1 MAVPHFQMF
10 IDGAFT
16 EGKGKSRIE
25 VENPATEAVIATVPE
40 GTVAD
45 AERAIAAA
53 RRAQPAWS
61 RLPAIERGRLVKK
74 LAAAILAERE
84 HLARIVVS
92 EQGKPLGQA
101 RGEIDATAMFLDY
114 AGEQARR
121 IEGEILPSDQRDE
134 DVWIRR
140 VPYGVVAALTAWNYP
155 SALAGRKL
163 GPALTAGN
171 TVVLKGHEITP
182 LSGLEIARIAQGVGF
197 PAGVINVL
205 TGAGRSVGEHLVTS
219 RGTDLVSMTGSVRAG
234 REIFAAAAP
243 GLKPIRLELG
253 GKAPFIVLQDAE
265 LDRAV
270 DAAIVSRFT
279 NCGQIC
285 TCAERIY
292 VHRSL
297 ADAFIARFT
306 ARTQALTLAD
316 PMTDPDIGPKVSRIE
331 LEKIEAIVARA
342 VAAGAEVISGGGR
355 PEGAGF
361 EKGHWYRPTVMLTST
376 DNPLTREEIFG
387 PIAPI
392 VVIDDYEEALAEA
405 NATEYGLSAY
415 VFTQDIRRLMQTA
428 RDLAF
433 GEIYV
438 NRGCGELVQGFHC
451 GWKNSGL
458 GGEDGHHGFEGY
470 LRKKTM
476 YVNWADA

>member
-1 MAVPHFQMF
+1 MSVPHYQMY

-16 EGKGKSRIE
+16 DGEGAARVE
-25 VENPATEAVIATVPE
+25 VENPSNETVVATVPE

-53 RRAQPAWS
+53 RRAQPEWS
-61 RLPAIERGRLVKK
+61 RLPAIERGRMVSK
-74 LAAAILAERE
+74 LASAILDERE
-84 HLARIVVS
+84 HLAKIVVA
-92 EQGKPLGQA
+92 EQGKPIGQA
-101 RGEIDATAMFLDY
+101 RGEIDATANFLGY
-114 AGEQARR
+114 AAEQARR
-121 IEGEILPSDQRDE
+121 IQGELLPSDNADE

-182 LSGLEIARIAQGVGF
+182 LSGIEIARIADTLGF
-197 PAGVINVL
+197 PAGVINVV
-205 TGAGRSVGEHLVTS
+205 TGPGRSVGQHLVES
-219 RGTDLVSMTGSVRAG
+219 RGTDLVTMTGSVRAG
-234 REIFAAAAP
+234 REIFSAAAP

-253 GKAPFIVLQDAE
+253 GKAPFIVLDDAD

-292 VHRSL
+292 VH
-297 ADAFIARFT
+297 AKIAQAFTEKFVAR
-306 ARTQALTLAD
+306 ARALMLAD
-316 PMTDPDIGPKVSRIE
+316 PMTDPDMGPKVSRME

-342 VAAGAEVISGGGR
+342 VAAGAEVLTGGGR
-355 PEGAGF
+355 PQGAAF
-361 EKGHWYRPTVMLTST
+361 AKGYWYQPTVMTSPR
-376 DNPLTREEIFG
+376 DNPLTKEEIFG
-387 PIAPI
+387 PIAP
-392 VVIDDYEEALAEA
+392 VTVIGDFDEALAEA
-405 NATEYGLSAY
+405 NASDYGLSAY
-415 VFTQDIRRLMQTA
+415 VFTRDVRRLMLAA

-458 GGEDGHHGFEGY
+458 GGEDGQHGFEGY

-476 YVNWADA
+476 YVNWAD

>member
-1 MAVPHFQMF
+1 MTRHFQMY

-16 EGKGKSRIE
+16 DGDGTDRVP
-25 VENPATEAVIATVPE
+25 VENPATEAVIATVPA

-53 RRAQPAWS
+53 RRAQVAWS
-61 RLPAIERGRLVKK
+61 RLPAIQRGRMVKK
-74 LAAAILAERE
+74 LAAAILDQRE
-84 HLARIVVS
+84 ALAQVVVA

-101 RGEIDATAMFLDY
+101 RGEIDATAMFLDH
-114 AGEQARR
+114 AAEQARR
-121 IEGEILPSDQRDE
+121 IQGEILPSDHPQE

-140 VPYGVVAALTAWNYP
+140 APYGVVAALTAWNYP

-182 LSGLEIARIAQGVGF
+182 LSGIEIARIAHDIGF
-197 PAGVINVL
+197 PAGVINVI
-205 TGAGRSVGEHLVTS
+205 TGAGRSVGQHLVES
-219 RGTDLVSMTGSVRAG
+219 RGTDLVTMTGSVRAG

-243 GLKPIRLELG
+243 GLKPVRLELG
-253 GKAPFIVLQDAE
+253 GKAPFIVLADA
-265 LDRAV
+265 DIPAAV
-270 DAAIVSRFT
+270 EAAIVSRFT

-292 VHRSL
+292 LHRSI
-297 ADAFIARFT
+297 ADDFT
-306 ARTQALTLAD
+306 ARFLARARALTLAD
-316 PMTDPDIGPKVSRIE
+316 PMTDPDMGPKVSRPE
-331 LEKIEAIVARA
+331 LEKVEAIVARA
-342 VAAGAEVISGGGR
+342 RAAGAELLLGGAR
-355 PEGAGF
+355 PGHLAR
-361 EKGHWYRPTVMLTST
+361 GHWYLPTVLTT
-376 DNPLTREEIFG
+376 PADNPLVSEEIFG
-387 PIAPI
+387 PVAPLLTF
-392 VVIDDYEEALAEA
+392 DSFEEVLAAA
-405 NATEYGLSAY
+405 NATDYGLSAY
-415 VFTQDIRRLMQTA
+415 VFTRDLGRVMQAA

-458 GGEDGHHGFEGY
+458 GGEDGQHGFEGY
-470 LRKKTM
+470 LRKKTL
-476 YVNWADA
+476 YVTWGA

>member
-10 IDGAFT
+10 IDGSFT
-16 EGKGKSRIE
+16 DGEGTTRTE

-53 RRAQPAWS
+53 RRAQPEWS
-61 RLPAIERGRLVKK
+61 RLPAIERGQLVRK
-74 LAAAILAERE
+74 LASAILAERE
-84 HLARIVVS
+84 HLARVIVA
-92 EQGKPLGQA
+92 EQGKPIGQA
-101 RGEIDATAMFLDY
+101 RGEIDATAMFLEY

-121 IEGEILPSDQRDE
+121 MQGEILPSDHRDE

-182 LSGLEIARIAQGVGF
+182 LSGLEIARIAHGLGF
-197 PAGVINVL
+197 PPGVINVV
-205 TGAGRSVGEHLVTS
+205 TGAGRGVGQHLVES
-219 RGTDLVSMTGSVRAG
+219 RSTDLVTMTGSVRAG
-234 REIFAAAAP
+234 REIYSAAAP
-243 GLKPIRLELG
+243 KLKPIRLELG
-253 GKAPFIVLQDAE
+253 GKAPFIVLEDAD

-270 DAAIVSRFT
+270 DAAIVSRFA

-292 VHRSL
+292 VHR
-297 ADAFIARFT
+297 AVAQVFIKMFAAR
-306 ARTQALTLAD
+306 AQALTIAD
-316 PMTDPDIGPKVSRIE
+316 PMKDPDLGPKVSRTE

-342 VAAGAEVISGGGR
+342 VSAGAEVIAGGGR
-355 PEGAGF
+355 PEGAPF
-361 EKGHWYRPTVMLTST
+361 NKGYWYRPTVMLTPK
-376 DNPLTREEIFG
+376 DNLLTQEEIFG
-387 PIAPI
+387 PVAPI
-392 VVIDDYEEALAEA
+392 VQVDNYEEALAEA
-405 NATEYGLSAY
+405 NTSDYGLSAY
-415 VFTQDIRRLMQTA
+415 VFTRDVHRLMQAA
-428 RDLAF
+428 RDLEF

-458 GGEDGHHGFEGY
+458 GGEDGQHGFEGY

-476 YVNWADA
+476 YVNWAG

>member
-1 MAVPHFQMF
+1 MSVTHFQMY
-10 IDGAFT
+10 IDGTFT
-16 EGKGKSRIE
+16 DGESRDTVA
-25 VENPATEAVIATVPE
+25 VENPATEEIFATVPA
-40 GTVAD
+40 GTIAD
-45 AERAIAAA
+45 ADRAIAAA
-53 RRAQPAWS
+53 RRAQPEWS
-61 RLPAIERGRLVKK
+61 RRPAIERGRMVRR
-74 LAAAILAERE
+74 LASAILDSRE
-84 HLARIVVS
+84 HLARIVVA
-92 EQGKPLGQA
+92 EQGKPISQA
-101 RGEIDATAMFLDY
+101 RGEIDATAMFLEY

-121 IEGEILPSDQRDE
+121 IQGEILPSDHREE

-171 TVVLKGHEITP
+171 SVVLKGHEITP
-182 LSGLEIARIAQGVGF
+182 LSGLEIARIAHDLGF
-197 PAGVINVL
+197 PPGVINVI
-205 TGAGRSVGEHLVTS
+205 TGGGRSVGQHLVES
-219 RGTDLVSMTGSVRAG
+219 RDTDLVTMTGSVRAG

-253 GKAPFIVLQDAE
+253 GKAPFIVLEDAD

-297 ADAFIARFT
+297 ADAFISAFVAR
-306 ARTQALTLAD
+306 AKALRLAD
-316 PMTDPDIGPKVSRIE
+316 PMSDPDMGPKVSRPE
-331 LEKIEAIVARA
+331 LEKIENIVSRA
-342 VAAGAEVISGGGR
+342 VAGGAEILTGGNRPGGDLFGR
-355 PEGAGF
+355 
-361 EKGHWYRPTVMLTST
+361 GHWYLPTVMLAPADS
-376 DNPLTREEIFG
+376 LLVREEIFG

-392 VVIDDYEEALAEA
+392 RVIDGFEEALAEA
-405 NATEYGLSAY
+405 NASDYGLSAY
-415 VFTQDIRRLMQTA
+415 VFTRNLRRVMQSA

-458 GGEDGHHGFEGY
+458 GGEDGQHGFEGY
-470 LRKKTM
+470 LRRKTM
-476 YVNWADA
+476 YVSWSD